1 MLPRIITK
9 FWIVIFSIFNLNLAV
24 SEPATAKQ
32 STEDDTIRIG
42 FMVSENPDK
51 DPLSREAIDAA
62 QLTVDEVN
70 ETGGINGRKV
80 ELIIRTSDGD
90 WGASSIKSVELIYD
104 EDVHA
109 IVGSLEGRDAHLVE
123 MAIAKAHI
131 IYIETRATDPTLSE
145 ANLPWFFRVLPSDRQ
160 QGEKFIQEI
169 YEKRQMNEIAL
180 VHTDNYDEQMAANMF
195 LRLLRDAGHS
205 TPATFTYDQENPG
218 FDEVIKSLNSS
229 ETEGIIY
236 FGKPVHLK
244 DFMNKMRN
252 SGVDLPVFA
261 SLASLQ
267 AKTDINGAT
276 YVCPE
281 YVLQQKK
288 LPIKEFFEHR
298 YGYEPGIISAYSYD
312 GIRVLLEGIKNGGT
326 ETESLQKEL
335 SRISFP
341 GGITGQIDFDEN
353 GDIIDNTV
361 ICN

>member
-1 MLPRIITK
+1 MLPRIITT

-32 STEDDTIRIG
+32 NTEDDTIRIG
-42 FMVSENPDK
+42 FMVSENPDT

-62 QLTVDEVN
+62 QLAVDSVN
-70 ETGGINGRKV
+70 DSGGINGLKV
-80 ELIIRTSDGD
+80 ELIIRASDGD

-131 IYIETRATDPTLSE
+131 IYLETRATDSTLSE

-169 YEKRQMNEIAL
+169 FEKRKMNKIAL
-180 VHTDNYDEQMAANMF
+180 LNTDNYDEQMAANMF

-205 TPATFTYDQENPG
+205 TPATFTYDQENPD
-218 FDEVIKSLNSS
+218 FDEVITSLNSS

-236 FGKPVHLK
+236 FGKPVHLEG
-244 DFMNKMRN
+244 FMNKMRN

-267 AKTDINGAT
+267 NKNDNNGVV

-281 YVLQQKK
+281 YVFQKK
-288 LPIKEFFEHR
+288 ELPFKESFELR
-298 YGYEPGIISAYSYD
+298 YGYEPGIIAAYSYD
-312 GIRVLLEGIKNGGT
+312 GIRVLLEAIKNVGT

-341 GGITGQIDFDEN
+341 GGFTGQIDFDEN
-353 GDIIDNTV
+353 GDIINNTV